1 MTCEPLTIYKTTNVE
16 CGTAPKYSANA
27 SCVVKAINWNKAVAN
42 MDVYLVRQLK
52 NISVRFQ
59 VFKRDYSNK
68 MQPWLVDVTINM
80 CDIIERRNF
89 LAYGKLILRFTKTFS
104 NFNHSCPFS
113 GHLFGRG
120 VYIDEKL
127 LPNVLSL
134 GLYKFSILIFENFK
148 KKPKEYA
155 GSIIFY
161 AEAMTPYV
169 SKRNKTRPESKK
181 P

>member
-1 MTCEPLTIYKTTNVE
+1 TQSCEPLTIYKTTNVE
-16 CGTAPKYSANA
+16 CGTAPKYSVNA

-42 MDVYLVRQLK
+42 MDVYLVQQLK

-68 MQPWLVDVTINM
+68 LQPWLVDVTINM
-80 CDIIERRNF
+80 CDAIGRKNF
-89 LAYGKLILRFTKTFS
+89 LAYGRLILLFTKTFS

-120 VYIDEKL
+120 VYIDEKF

-134 GLYKFSILIFENFK
+134 GLYKFSILIYENFQE
-148 KKPKEYA
+148 KPKEYA

-161 AEAMTPYV
+161 AEAM
-169 SKRNKTRPESKK
+169 
-181 P
+181 